1 MCLTARQHCA
11 RGGKTRQM
19 EEEEAGN
26 VDTDHI
32 IIIIILIN
40 QHVIISI
47 TS

>member
-26 VDTDHI
+26 VHTDH
-32 IIIIILIN
+32 IIIILIN
-40 QHVIISI
+40 QHVIIISI